1 MRVVVSRVMPFALF
15 LAPWIAPGAEV
26 RIASDFP
33 GGNIVIE
40 RIEGDDVFVHQD
52 LRDTKGDW
60 FYWYFAVRG
69 AQGRE
74 LTFHF
79 TRSRAIGPLG
89 PGVSRDGGRSWA
101 WLGRRGSPTSFTC
114 GFGSDD
120 TEVRFSFGMPYQHA
134 DLMRFL
140 ERHAKKPCLKREV
153 LGKTRKGRPVD
164 LLRIG
169 RPGARAKH
177 KVLVTARHHA
187 CEMMASYVAE
197 GLIDAFLEDSETG
210 RWLREH
216 VDCAVVPMV
225 DLDGV
230 EDGDQGKNR
239 QPHDHK
245 ADYRGTSIYPE
256 VAALR
261 KFLAEWAG
269 GRPDVDIDLHNP
281 GINHDRIYTHALRA
295 AVGEGPESRAP
306 ERKFLETLE
315 AVQRGPMKFRLQDS
329 VDFAA
334 RMAAKS
340 KTAEGEGATPGDK
353 VPGTMA
359 GSRDGEVN
367 AGFEIP
373 YALVGDVPVTP
384 DSARAFGHD
393 IARALVVSANGIL
406 GDLPEAG
413 ASALDPSPTGQAEEI
428 AVSHPTATRRE
439 RFALPKAGHTA
450 RVIIE

>member
-1 MRVVVSRVMPFALF
+1 MNQVMPLALL
-15 LAPWIAPGAEV
+15 LAPWIAPGAQV
-26 RIASDFP
+26 QIASDFP
-33 GGNIVIE
+33 GGNVVFE
-40 RIEGDDVFVHQD
+40 RMDGNDVFVHQD
-52 LRDTKGDW
+52 LRDTRGDW

-74 LTFHF
+74 LTFYF
-79 TRSRAIGPLG
+79 TKSRAIGPLG

-101 WLGRRGSPTSFTC
+101 WLGPSGSPTSFAYD
-114 GFGSDD
+114 FGPDD

-134 DLMRFL
+134 DLVRFL
-140 ERHAKKPCLKREV
+140 QGHANNPRLKREV
-153 LGKTRKGRPVD
+153 LGKTRKGRAVD

-169 RPGARAKH
+169 QPGAGPAH
-177 KVLVTARHHA
+177 KVLITARHHA

-197 GLIDAFLEDSETG
+197 GLIEAFLEDSETG
-210 RWLREH
+210 RWLQAH

-261 KFLAEWAG
+261 KFREGWAG
-269 GRPDVDIDLHNP
+269 GRPDIDIDLHNP
-281 GINHDRIYTHALRA
+281 SINHDRIYTHALRA
-295 AVGEGPESRAP
+295 AAGEGPESRAP
-306 ERKFLETLE
+306 ERTFLETLE
-315 AVQRGPMKFRLQDS
+315 AVQQGPLKFRLQDS

-340 KTAEGEGATPGDK
+340 KTAEGEKSSGKAQDSMSGN
-353 VPGTMA
+353 
-359 GSRDGEVN
+359 RDAAVN

-393 IARALVVSANGIL
+393 IARAVVAYL
-406 GDLPEAG
+406 
-413 ASALDPSPTGQAEEI
+413 
-428 AVSHPTATRRE
+428 
-439 RFALPKAGHTA
+439 KAGVT
-450 RVIIE
+450 R